1 MTYEVIRP
9 FHDLQ
14 DAMETK
20 NGRVYHKYEVGD
32 TYPRKGYEAEQARID
47 ELASAANLQGFPLI
61 EKVEEAEKKPEED
74 VEKEEAAK
82 KPEAKRTRK
91 PKDEK

>member
-1 MTYEVIRP
+1 MAYEVIRP

-14 DAMETK
+14 DATETK

-32 TYPRKGYEAEQARID
+32 MYPRKGYEAERARID
-47 ELASAANLQGFPLI
+47 ELSSAANLQGFPLI
-61 EKVEEAEKKPEED
+61 EKVEEAAETPEED
-74 VEKEEAAK
+74 VEKEEAVK
-82 KPEAKRTRK
+82 KPEARRTRK